1 VSNPWQNVRA
11 GNPNDPRTA
20 LHLARQAQYNQ
31 QVRGT
36 AGAAAG
42 LIDQCG
48 PPYWDRHAWDRFKE
62 TTGREPFSAQELPVT
77 LEGCPAWAFERMN
90 LRPPLMAR

>member
-1 VSNPWQNVRA
+1 MTSPWQNARP
-11 GNPNDPRTA
+11 GNPSDPRTA

-36 AGAAAG
+36 AGATVG
-42 LIDQCG
+42 LIDQCAA
-48 PPYWDRHAWDRFKE
+48 PYWDQHAWDRYRE
-62 TTGREPFSAQELPVT
+62 LTGREPFSAQELPPS
-77 LEGCPAWAFERMN
+77 LEGCPAWAYERMN